1 MASHLIF
8 EGRTESGL
16 DIVRTCLDRYDG
28 VKRNPYNEYECGSW
42 YARALSSYSLLQ
54 ALTGVRYDAVTKTLH
69 IDSRV
74 GDDFRSF
81 FCTAGFYGTVGLE
94 GGKPFIRPVSGEL
107 DVRTCIVAGRRYR
120 QIEMQ

>member
-1 MASHLIF
+1 MAAHLIF

-54 ALTGVRYDAVTKTLH
+54 ALTGVRYDAVTKTLY
-69 IDSRV
+69 IDSKV
-74 GDDFRSF
+74 GDDFKSF
-81 FCTAGFYGTVGLE
+81 FSAAGFYGTVGLA
-94 GGKPFIRPVSGEL
+94 GDKPFVRTVSGDL
-107 DVRTCIVAGRRYR
+107 DVRTCIVDGRRMKIR
-120 QIEMQ
+120 KS